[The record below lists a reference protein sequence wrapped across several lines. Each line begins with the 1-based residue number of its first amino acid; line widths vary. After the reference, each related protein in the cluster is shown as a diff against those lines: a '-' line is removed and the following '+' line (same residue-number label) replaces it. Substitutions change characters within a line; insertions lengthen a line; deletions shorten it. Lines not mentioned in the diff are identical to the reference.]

1 MAALENIRKR
11 SGLLLAVIG
20 IAMLAFILGDF
31 MQSQRSGGNS
41 SRFVGEIYGDKILQ
55 SEFEIEVQKGLDNW
69 KIQNPNGILTQT
81 LIGQIRSQIWNQYI
95 KDIVMSCQYDKLGIG
110 LSDDEWMERLSGNNV
125 HREISQIPAFQNPTT
140 GQFDRSRVLGYLK
153 QINEDA
159 SGDSRSKWVGFQ
171 DYLVN
176 LIQKS
181 KYDAL
186 ISNSMYVTSKEAVN
200 SLNNKNQNTIFS
212 YVKVP
217 YSYLPDS
224 LFSVEERDINKY
236 YKNNIDDYQQKASK
250 DVEFVVFQ
258 VVPSNDDDL
267 ETKNS
272 LNELIID
279 FSEYE
284 DYELLVRR
292 NSDNNTSSFPFFKKE
307 NLESSSK
314 DLYEMD
320 KGSVIGPFLI
330 NKEVY
335 RISKLVDIQYRPDSV
350 KARHILLKPTESI
363 DLDSLQIIAER
374 LKLDIQNG
382 TDFGKLAQ
390 GYSEDKGSAIKGGDL
405 GWFEEGVM
413 VNEFNEVC
421 FTANRKDLEIVQ
433 SQFGLHLIQVQNH
446 SKKIKKVKIAHI
458 DRNIEPSTETFN
470 NYYSQAIQFASKLI
484 DTDISFDSLVISQNL
499 VKRNDAKV
507 HQDRASIVGL
517 PNSREMVRW
526 MNEAI
531 EGSISEVFQFDNS
544 YVVAHLTDS
553 RKEGDIPLFD
563 VREEITSIVLN
574 NNKYNSIKKKKE
586 IKNLEEIASLYNTS
600 VIKSNKATFS
610 NVNMKDIGYEPVLA
624 GVISNSNL
632 GVSGPIK
639 GLNAMYFVDIIKRDT
654 INNNIQFQQEKEKIR
669 KELGRISAT
678 SSYNALLNKAA
689 IEDKRSVFY

>member
-1 MAALENIRKR
+1 
-11 SGLLLAVIG
+11 
-20 IAMLAFILGDF
+20 
-31 MQSQRSGGNS
+31 
-41 SRFVGEIYGDKILQ
+41 
-55 SEFEIEVQKGLDNW
+55 
-69 KIQNPNGILTQT
+69 
-81 LIGQIRSQIWNQYI
+81 
-95 KDIVMSCQYDKLGIG
+95 
-110 LSDDEWMERLSGNNV
+110 
-125 HREISQIPAFQNPTT
+125 
-140 GQFDRSRVLGYLK
+140 
-153 QINEDA
+153 
-159 SGDSRSKWVGFQ
+159 
-171 DYLVN
+171 
-176 LIQKS
+176 
-181 KYDAL
+181 
-186 ISNSMYVTSKEAVN
+186 
-200 SLNNKNQNTIFS
+200 
-212 YVKVP
+212 
-217 YSYLPDS
+217 
-224 LFSVEERDINKY
+224 
-236 YKNNIDDYQQKASK
+236 
-250 DVEFVVFQ
+250 
-258 VVPSNDDDL
+258 
-267 ETKNS
+267 
-272 LNELIID
+272 
-279 FSEYE
+279 
-284 DYELLVRR
+284 
-292 NSDNNTSSFPFFKKE
+292 
-307 NLESSSK
+307 
-314 DLYEMD
+314 
-320 KGSVIGPFLI
+320 
-330 NKEVY
+330 
-335 RISKLVDIQYRPDSV
+335 
-350 KARHILLKPTESI
+350 
-363 DLDSLQIIAER
+363 
-374 LKLDIQNG
+374 
-382 TDFGKLAQ
+382 
-390 GYSEDKGSAIKGGDL
+390 L